1 MIAASM
7 MTKPFRRFVSIF
19 CVSILLAVVQA
30 QESGPMAQ
38 NGRDVLVYKDGD
50 RVLGKLVEQTAA
62 TIVFFSERFGTLR
75 VPATDAV
82 VIKSSK
88 SPAPPATPPPAEDV
102 AKTESPKPPASA
114 APAAAGGKV
123 ETAAERADVEKASRW
138 EWFSPAVLTAKL
150 ANFFGPWHG
159 KVAFSSEM
167 VSDTSDRDNVS
178 LEGTLQ
184 RKWTADE
191 VQLKGRY
198 DYSKTNELTTTDV
211 MKGDGLWRHT
221 FPKNRF
227 AVYHPTFEWNRAN
240 ISTSPL
246 VPGGDYFLL
255 QQEIG
260 VGLSVWST
268 PLRKVRIGVSENLF
282 DLWTQDPV
290 PSHNSRAVQSAFV
303 ESEFKLPWRMSLT
316 QRAVYYYSIAS
327 ADTGWEST
335 VELSKKFTETFST
348 SIRHEIRRNNPDG
361 RAPDYSRLKLL
372 FGVDF

>member
-7 MTKPFRRFVSIF
+7 MTKLFHRFASVFLFSVMLVI
-19 CVSILLAVVQA
+19 VPA
-30 QESGPMAQ
+30 QEPGPIAP

-75 VPATDAV
+75 VPASDAV
-82 VIKSSK
+82 VIKSSV
-88 SPAPPATPPPAEDV
+88 SPA
-102 AKTESPKPPASA
+102 KPPIP
-114 APAAAGGKV
+114 PAAAGMAKVKSGKSPAGARPAAVAGNV
-123 ETAAERADVEKASRW
+123 ETAAERAEVEKVSRW
-138 EWFSPAVLTAKL
+138 EWFSPALLTAKL

-159 KVAFSSEM
+159 KVAFSDEV

-184 RKWTADE
+184 RKWAADE
-191 VQLKGRY
+191 VQLKGQY
-198 DYSKTNELTTTDV
+198 DYSKTNDLTTTDLL
-211 MKGDGLWRHT
+211 KGDGLWRHT
-221 FPKNRF
+221 FPENRF
-227 AVYHPTFEWNRAN
+227 AIYHPSFEWNRAN
-240 ISTSPL
+240 LSTSPL

-260 VGLSVWST
+260 VGLSIWST
-268 PLRKVRIGVSENLF
+268 PIRKVRIGVSENLF
-282 DLWTQDPV
+282 DLWSQDPV
-290 PSHNSRAVQSAFV
+290 PSHNSRAVESAFV

-327 ADTGWEST
+327 GDTGWEST

-361 RAPDYSRLKLL
+361 RAPDYTRLKLL
-372 FGVDF
+372 FGIDF